1 MIDRRDFLLAGL
13 VLSTKLVL
21 RSERILRLVE
31 WDVVETAGESFVMQQ
46 MLFLQI
52 LGCVRN
58 RERRFV
64 TGNHVSDDKAR
75 SLAEAIE
82 QIPDSHGWKVGLYF
96 AGDPDGDG
104 VREFCQFL
112 RRGGCGIEFVCT

>member
-1 MIDRRDFLLAGL
+1 MVDRRDFLLAGL
-13 VLSTKLVL
+13 VLSTKMAL

-31 WDVVETAGESFVMQQ
+31 RDVVEPAGNNFVMQQ

-64 TGNHVSDDKAR
+64 TRCEVSAEKAKA
-75 SLAEAIE
+75 LAEAIE
-82 QIPDSHGWKVGLYF
+82 TIPDSHGWQIGLYF
-96 AGDPDGDG
+96 AGDQDGDG
-104 VREFCQFL
+104 IRDFCQFL
-112 RRGGCGIEFVCT
+112 RRGGFGIEFVCT

>member
-13 VLSTKLVL
+13 VLATRVIPK
-21 RSERILRLVE
+21 SERILRLVE
-31 WDVVETAGESFVMQQ
+31 SDVVEPAGDNFVMQQ
-46 MLFLQI
+46 MLLLQI
-52 LGCVRN
+52 LGCVQN

-64 TGNHVSDDKAR
+64 TGSEVADENAKA
-75 SLAEAIE
+75 LAEAIG
-82 QIPDSHGWKVGLYF
+82 QIPDTHGWRIGLYF

-112 RRGGCGIEFVCT
+112 RRGGFSIELVCT

>member
-1 MIDRRDFLLAGL
+1 MIDRRDFMLAGL
-13 VLSTKLVL
+13 ILAK
-21 RSERILRLVE
+21 RFIPKGERILRLVE
-31 WDVVETAGESFVMQQ
+31 GDVVEPAGDNFVMQQ

-52 LGCVRN
+52 LGCVQN

>member
-21 RSERILRLVE
+21 RSDRILRLVE
-31 WDVVETAGESFVMQQ
+31 WDVVEPAGDNFVMQQ

-64 TGNHVSDDKAR
+64 TGSEVSAENAKA
-75 SLAEAIE
+75 LAEAIE
-82 QIPDSHGWKVGLYF
+82 KIPVSHGWRIGLYF

-112 RRGGCGIEFVCT
+112 RQGGFTVELVCT

>member
-13 VLSTKLVL
+13 ILAK
-21 RSERILRLVE
+21 RFIPKSERLLRLVE
-31 WDVVETAGESFVMQQ
+31 WDVVEPAGDNFVMQQ

-52 LGCVRN
+52 LGCVKN
-58 RERRFV
+58 REQRFV
-64 TGNHVSDDKAR
+64 TGSEVSDDNAR

-82 QIPDSHGWKVGLYF
+82 QIPVSHGWQIGLYF

-104 VREFCQFL
+104 VCEFCRFL
-112 RRGGCGIEFVCT
+112 RQGRLSIEFVCT